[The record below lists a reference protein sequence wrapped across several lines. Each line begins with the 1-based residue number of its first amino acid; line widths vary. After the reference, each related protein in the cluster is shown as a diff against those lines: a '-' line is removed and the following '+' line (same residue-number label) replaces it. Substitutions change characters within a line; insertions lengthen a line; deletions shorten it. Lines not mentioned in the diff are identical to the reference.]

1 MDNHKYIIMD
11 RRKFIR
17 NASLAA
23 AGIGIGVNAAKAVNR
38 QSTAPGKR
46 VGIIGLDTSHSMAF
60 TKGLNDPSSA
70 LSNSGYRVTA
80 AYPYGST
87 IEISTSRIPGYIKE
101 IQPYGV
107 KIVESITALLAEVDY
122 VLLETNDGNPR
133 LAQATE
139 VIEAGKPM
147 FIDKPVAA
155 SLEDVQKIYSLAE
168 RRQVPIFS
176 TSSLRYMST
185 IQDAINGKIGKIL
198 GADTYSPATLEP
210 HHPDLFWYGIHGV
223 ESLIALMGVGCKE
236 IRRMH
241 TEGTDVVVGNW
252 ADGRIGIFRGT
263 RTGKHTYGGTAYG
276 EKGDLTLGPYN
287 GYDTLLSKIITFFD
301 TGKSP
306 VDANETLE
314 IYRFM
319 AAADLSKA
327 RGGAN
332 VALSEVG

>member
-1 MDNHKYIIMD
+1 MD

-23 AGIGIGVNAAKAVNR
+23 AGIGIGGNAAKAVNR

-70 LSNSGYRVTA
+70 LSESGYRVTA

-107 KIVESITALLAEVDY
+107 KIVESIGALLAEVDY

-155 SLEDVQKIYSLAE
+155 SLGNVQKIYSLAE

>member
-1 MDNHKYIIMD
+1 MD
-11 RRKFIR
+11 RRQFIA
-17 NASLAA
+17 NVSLTA
-23 AGIGIGVNAAKAVNR
+23 AGMGMGFHAVKATDKQLV
-38 QSTAPGKR
+38 APGKR

-60 TKGLNDPSSA
+60 TKGLNDSSSA
-70 LSNSGYRVTA
+70 LSNSGYRITA

-87 IEISTSRIPGYIKE
+87 IEISTSRIPGYIKQ

-107 KIVESITALLAEVDY
+107 KIVESIRALLAEVDY

-133 LAQATE
+133 LKQASE
-139 VIEAGKPM
+139 VIEAGKPI

-155 SLEDVQKIYSLAE
+155 SFEDVQQIYNLAE
-168 RRQVPIFS
+168 KRQVPIFS

-185 IQDAINGKIGKIL
+185 IQDAINGKVGKIL

-210 HHPDLFWYGIHGV
+210 HHPDLYWYGIHGV

-236 IRRMH
+236 ITRIH
-241 TEGTDVVVGNW
+241 TQGTDIVVGTW
-252 ADGRIGIFRGT
+252 ADGRIGTFRGT

-287 GYDTLLSKIITFFD
+287 GYDTLLSKIIQFFD
-301 TGKSP
+301 SGQSP
-306 VDANETLE
+306 VAVNETLE

-319 AAADLSKA
+319 TAADISKA
-327 RGGAN
+327 RGGAK
-332 VALSEVG
+332 VSLAEVG

>member
-1 MDNHKYIIMD
+1 MG
-11 RRKFIR
+11 FP
-17 NASLAA
+17 
-23 AGIGIGVNAAKAVNR
+23 AVEAVGKHIL
-38 QSTAPGKR
+38 SPLKR
-46 VGIIGLDTSHSMAF
+46 VGIIGLDTSHSLAF

-70 LSNSGYRVTA
+70 LSTSGYRVTA

-87 IEISTSRIPGYIKE
+87 IEVSTSRIPGYIKD

-107 KIVESITALLAEVDY
+107 KIVESIPALMAEVDY

-133 LAQATE
+133 LMQAKE
-139 VIEAGKPM
+139 VIEAGKPI

-155 SLEDVQKIYSLAE
+155 SFTDVQKIYALAAQK
-168 RRQVPIFS
+168 QVPVFS
-176 TSSLRYMST
+176 ASSLRYMDT

-198 GADTYSPATLEP
+198 GADTYSPAALEP

-223 ESLIALMGVGCKE
+223 ESLIALMGVGCKDV
-236 IRRMH
+236 IRIY
-241 TEGTDVVVGNW
+241 TEGTDVVVGTW
-252 ADGRIGIFRGT
+252 SDGRIGTFRGT

-287 GYDTLLSKIITFFD
+287 GYDTLLTKIIQFFD

-306 VDANETLE
+306 VDTQETLE

-319 AAADLSKA
+319 AAADISKS
-327 RGGAN
+327 RGGAK
-332 VALSEVG
+332 VALAEVG

>member
-1 MDNHKYIIMD
+1 MD
-11 RRKFIR
+11 RRKFIT

-23 AGIGIGVNAAKAVNR
+23 AGIGMAGYAKAVSG
-38 QSTAPGKR
+38 QMPASGKR

-60 TKGLNDPSSA
+60 TKGLNDSSSA

-87 IEISTSRIPGYIKE
+87 IEVSTSRIPGYLEQIK
-101 IQPYGV
+101 PYGV
-107 KIVESITALLAEVDY
+107 KIVDSIRTLLAEVDY

-133 LAQATE
+133 LQQAIE
-139 VIEAGKPM
+139 VIEAGKPV

-155 SLEDVQKIYSLAE
+155 SFEDVRKIYNLAE
-168 RRQVPIFS
+168 KRNVPVFS
-176 TSSLRYMST
+176 TSSLRYMGT

-198 GADTYSPATLEP
+198 GADTYSPATIEP

-236 IRRMH
+236 LSRVH
-241 TEGTDVVVGNW
+241 TEGTDIVVGTW
-252 ADGRIGIFRGT
+252 ADGRIGTFRGT

-276 EKGDLTLGPYN
+276 EQGDLTLGPYK
-287 GYDTLLSKIITFFD
+287 GYDTLLSKIIEFFD
-301 TGKSP
+301 SGQSP

-319 AAADLSKA
+319 TAADLSKA
-327 RGGAN
+327 RGGAK
-332 VALSEVG
+332 VALAELG

>member
-1 MDNHKYIIMD
+1 MD
-11 RRKFIR
+11 RRKFIL
-17 NASLAA
+17 NASLAT
-23 AGIGIGVNAAKAVNR
+23 AGMGLGIHTGNAAVR
-38 QSTAPGKR
+38 QEAAPGKR

-60 TKGLNDPSSA
+60 TKGLNDAASE
-70 LSNSGYRVTA
+70 LSNSGYRITA

-87 IEISTSRIPGYIKE
+87 IEISTSRIPGYIKQ

-107 KIVESITALLAEVDY
+107 KIVDSIRALLAEVDY

-133 LAQATE
+133 FTQAKE
-139 VIEAGKPM
+139 VIDAGKPI

-155 SLEDVQKIYSLAE
+155 SLEDVQKIYQLAE
-168 RRQVPIFS
+168 KRKVPVFS

-223 ESLIALMGVGCKE
+223 ESLVALMGVGCKE
-236 IRRMH
+236 VSRIH
-241 TEGTDVVVGNW
+241 TEGTDIVVGTW
-252 ADGRIGIFRGT
+252 ADGRIGTFRGT

-287 GYDTLLSKIITFFD
+287 GYDTLLSKIIEFFD
-301 TGKSP
+301 SGQSP

-319 AAADLSKA
+319 TAADLSKA
-327 RGGAN
+327 RGGAK
-332 VALSEVG
+332 VALSELG

>member
-1 MDNHKYIIMD
+1 MD

>member
-1 MDNHKYIIMD
+1 MD
-11 RRKFIR
+11 RRQFIT

-23 AGIGIGVNAAKAVNR
+23 AGIGMGLHATKAADSLK
-38 QSTAPGKR
+38 TAQGKR

-70 LSNSGYRVTA
+70 LSKSGYRVTA

-87 IEISTSRIPGYIKE
+87 IEVSTSRIPGYIKQ

-107 KIVESITALLAEVDY
+107 KIVDSIRTLLTEVDY

-139 VIEAGKPM
+139 VIEAGKPV

-155 SLEDVQKIYSLAE
+155 SLEDVRKIYNLAE
-168 RRQVPIFS
+168 KRQVPVFS

-185 IQDAINGKIGKIL
+185 IQDAIGGKIGKIL

-236 IRRMH
+236 VSRIH
-241 TEGTDVVVGNW
+241 TEGTDIVIGTW
-252 ADGRIGIFRGT
+252 EDGRIGTFRGT

-287 GYDTLLSKIITFFD
+287 GYDALLGKIVDFFD

-306 VDANETLE
+306 VDSKETLE

-319 AAADLSKA
+319 TAADLSKS
-327 RGGAN
+327 RGGAK
-332 VALSEVG
+332 VELMELAK

>member
-1 MDNHKYIIMD
+1 MD

-107 KIVESITALLAEVDY
+107 KIVESIGALLAEVDY

-287 GYDTLLSKIITFFD
+287 GYDTLLNKIITFFD

>member
-1 MDNHKYIIMD
+1 MD
-11 RRKFIR
+11 RRKFIA
-17 NASLAA
+17 NVSLTA
-23 AGIGIGVNAAKAVNR
+23 AGMGMGFHAVKATDKQLV
-38 QSTAPGKR
+38 APGKR

-60 TKGLNDPSSA
+60 TKGLNDSSSA
-70 LSNSGYRVTA
+70 LSNSGYRITA

-87 IEISTSRIPGYIKE
+87 IEISTSRIPGYIKQ

-107 KIVESITALLAEVDY
+107 KIVESIPALLAEVDY

-133 LAQATE
+133 LKQASE
-139 VIEAGKPM
+139 VIEAGKPI

-155 SLEDVQKIYSLAE
+155 SFEDVQQIYNLAE
-168 RRQVPIFS
+168 KRQVPIFS

-185 IQDAINGKIGKIL
+185 IQDAINGKVGKIL

-210 HHPDLFWYGIHGV
+210 HHPDLYWYGIHGV

-236 IRRMH
+236 ITRIH
-241 TEGTDVVVGNW
+241 TQGTDIVVGTW
-252 ADGRIGIFRGT
+252 ADGRIGTFRGT

-287 GYDTLLSKIITFFD
+287 GYDTLLSKIIQFFD
-301 TGKSP
+301 SGQSP
-306 VDANETLE
+306 VAVNETLE

-319 AAADLSKA
+319 TAADISKA
-327 RGGAN
+327 RGGAK
-332 VALSEVG
+332 VSLAEVG

>member
-1 MDNHKYIIMD
+1 MD
-11 RRKFIR
+11 RRKFIT

-23 AGIGIGVNAAKAVNR
+23 AGIGMGVYAKAASG
-38 QSTAPGKR
+38 QMPAPGKR

-60 TKGLNDPSSA
+60 TKGLNDSA
-70 LSNSGYRVTA
+70 SELSKSGYRVTA

-87 IEISTSRIPGYIKE
+87 IEVSTSRIPGYLEQIK
-101 IQPYGV
+101 PYGV
-107 KIVESITALLAEVDY
+107 KIVDSIRALLAEVDY

-133 LAQATE
+133 LTQAKE
-139 VIEAGKPM
+139 VIEAGKPV

-155 SLEDVQKIYSLAE
+155 SLEDVEKIYNLAE
-168 RRQVPIFS
+168 KRNVPVFS

-198 GADTYSPATLEP
+198 GADTYSPATIEP

-236 IRRMH
+236 VSRIH
-241 TEGTDVVVGNW
+241 TEGTDIVVGTW
-252 ADGRIGIFRGT
+252 ADGRIGTFRGT

-276 EKGDLTLGPYN
+276 EQGDLTLGPYK
-287 GYDTLLSKIITFFD
+287 GYDTLLSKIIEFFNS
-301 TGKSP
+301 GQSP

-319 AAADLSKA
+319 TAADLSKA
-327 RGGAN
+327 RGGAK
-332 VALSEVG
+332 VALSGLG

>member
-1 MDNHKYIIMD
+1 MD
-11 RRKFIR
+11 RRKFIA
-17 NASLAA
+17 NVTCAA
-23 AGIGIGVNAAKAVNR
+23 AGIGMGFPAVEAVGKHIL
-38 QSTAPGKR
+38 SPLKR
-46 VGIIGLDTSHSMAF
+46 VGIIGLDTSHSLAF

-70 LSNSGYRVTA
+70 LSTSGYRVTA

-87 IEISTSRIPGYIKE
+87 IEVSTSRIPGYIKD

-107 KIVESITALLAEVDY
+107 KIVESIPALMAEVDY

-133 LAQATE
+133 LMQAKE
-139 VIEAGKPM
+139 VIEAGKPI

-155 SLEDVQKIYSLAE
+155 SFTDVQKIYALAAQK
-168 RRQVPIFS
+168 QVPVFS
-176 TSSLRYMST
+176 ASSLRYMDT

-198 GADTYSPATLEP
+198 GADTYSPAALEP

-223 ESLIALMGVGCKE
+223 ESLIALMGVGCKDV
-236 IRRMH
+236 IRIY
-241 TEGTDVVVGNW
+241 TDGTDVVVGTW
-252 ADGRIGIFRGT
+252 SDGRIGTFRGT

-287 GYDTLLSKIITFFD
+287 GYDTLLTKIIQFFD

-306 VDANETLE
+306 VDTQETLE

-319 AAADLSKA
+319 AAADISKS
-327 RGGAN
+327 RGGAK
-332 VALSEVG
+332 VALAEVG

>member
-1 MDNHKYIIMD
+1 MD
-11 RRKFIR
+11 RRKFIA
-17 NASLAA
+17 NVTCAA
-23 AGIGIGVNAAKAVNR
+23 AGIGMGFPAVEAVGKHIL
-38 QSTAPGKR
+38 SPLKR
-46 VGIIGLDTSHSMAF
+46 VGIIGLDTSHSLAF

-70 LSNSGYRVTA
+70 LSTSGYRVTA

-87 IEISTSRIPGYIKE
+87 IEVSTSRIPGYIKD

-107 KIVESITALLAEVDY
+107 KIVESIPALMAEVDY

-133 LAQATE
+133 LMQAKE
-139 VIEAGKPM
+139 VIEAGKPI

-155 SLEDVQKIYSLAE
+155 SFTDVQKIYALAAQK
-168 RRQVPIFS
+168 QVPVFS
-176 TSSLRYMST
+176 ASSLRYMDT

-198 GADTYSPATLEP
+198 GADTYSPAALEP

-223 ESLIALMGVGCKE
+223 ESLIALMGVGCKDV
-236 IRRMH
+236 IRIY
-241 TEGTDVVVGNW
+241 TEGTDVVVGTW
-252 ADGRIGIFRGT
+252 SDGRIGTFRGT

-287 GYDTLLSKIITFFD
+287 GYDTLLTKIIQFFD

-306 VDANETLE
+306 VDTQETLE

-319 AAADLSKA
+319 AAADISKS
-327 RGGAN
+327 RGGAK
-332 VALSEVG
+332 VALAEVG

>member
-1 MDNHKYIIMD
+1 MD
-11 RRKFIR
+11 RRKFIT
-17 NASLAA
+17 NASMAA
-23 AGIGIGVNAAKAVNR
+23 ASVGMGLYANAAGR
-38 QSTAPGKR
+38 QVAAPGKR

-60 TKGLNDPSSA
+60 TKGLNDSA
-70 LSNSGYRVTA
+70 SELSKSGYRITA

-87 IEISTSRIPGYIKE
+87 IEVSTSRIPGYIEQIK
-101 IQPYGV
+101 PYGV
-107 KIVESITALLAEVDY
+107 KIVDSIRALLAEVDF

-139 VIEAGKPM
+139 VIEAGKPV

-155 SLEDVQKIYSLAE
+155 SLEDVQKIYKLAE
-168 RRQVPIFS
+168 KRQVPVFS

-185 IQDAINGKIGKIL
+185 IQDAINGKIGKIV
-198 GADTYSPATLEP
+198 GADTFSPAVIEP

-223 ESLIALMGVGCKE
+223 ESLVALMGVGCKE
-236 IRRMH
+236 ISRVH
-241 TEGTDVVVGNW
+241 TEGTDIVVGTW
-252 ADGRIGIFRGT
+252 ADGRIGTFRGT

-287 GYDTLLSKIITFFD
+287 GYDTLLSKIIEFFD
-301 TGKSP
+301 SGQSP

-319 AAADLSKA
+319 TAADLSKA
-327 RGGAN
+327 RGGAT
-332 VALSEVG
+332 VALAELG

>member
-1 MDNHKYIIMD
+1 MD
-11 RRKFIR
+11 RRKFIM
-17 NASLAA
+17 NTSLAA
-23 AGIGIGVNAAKAVNR
+23 AGIGLGLHATKAANGVTPA
-38 QSTAPGKR
+38 SGKR

-60 TKGLNDPSSA
+60 TKGLNDPASE
-70 LSNSGYRVTA
+70 LSKSGYRVTA

-87 IEISTSRIPGYIKE
+87 IEVSTSRIPGYVKDV
-101 IQPYGV
+101 QPYGV
-107 KIVESITALLAEVDY
+107 KIVESIRALLAEVDY

-133 LAQATE
+133 LKQATE
-139 VIEAGKPM
+139 VIEAGKPV

-155 SLEDVQKIYSLAE
+155 SLEDVQKIYNLAE
-168 RRQVPIFS
+168 RRQVPVFS

-236 IRRMH
+236 VSRVH
-241 TEGTDVVVGNW
+241 TEGTDIVVGTW
-252 ADGRIGIFRGT
+252 TDGRIGTFRGT

-287 GYDTLLSKIITFFD
+287 GYDALLSKIVDFFD

-319 AAADLSKA
+319 TAADLSKS
-327 RGGAN
+327 RDGAK
-332 VALSEVG
+332 VALAELG

>member
-1 MDNHKYIIMD
+1 MD
-11 RRKFIR
+11 RRKFIT

-23 AGIGIGVNAAKAVNR
+23 AGIGMAGYAKAVSG
-38 QSTAPGKR
+38 QMPASGKR

-60 TKGLNDPSSA
+60 TKGLNDSSSA

-87 IEISTSRIPGYIKE
+87 IEVSTSRIPGYLEQIK
-101 IQPYGV
+101 PYGV
-107 KIVESITALLAEVDY
+107 KIVDSIRTLLAEVDY

-133 LAQATE
+133 LKQAIE
-139 VIEAGKPM
+139 VIEAGKPV

-155 SLEDVQKIYSLAE
+155 SFEDVRKIYNLAE
-168 RRQVPIFS
+168 KRNVPVFS
-176 TSSLRYMST
+176 TSSLRYMGT

-198 GADTYSPATLEP
+198 GADTYSPATIEP

-236 IRRMH
+236 LSRVH
-241 TEGTDVVVGNW
+241 TEGTDIVVGTW
-252 ADGRIGIFRGT
+252 ADGRIGTFRGT

-276 EKGDLTLGPYN
+276 EQGDLTLGPYK
-287 GYDTLLSKIITFFD
+287 GYDTLLSKIIEFFD
-301 TGKSP
+301 SGQSP

-319 AAADLSKA
+319 TAADLSKA
-327 RGGAN
+327 RGGAK
-332 VALSEVG
+332 VALAELG

>member
-1 MDNHKYIIMD
+1 MD
-11 RRKFIR
+11 RRKFIA
-17 NASLAA
+17 NVSLTA
-23 AGIGIGVNAAKAVNR
+23 AGMGMGFHAVKATDKQLV
-38 QSTAPGKR
+38 APGKR

-60 TKGLNDPSSA
+60 TKGLNDSSSA
-70 LSNSGYRVTA
+70 LSNSGYRITA

-87 IEISTSRIPGYIKE
+87 IEISTSRIPGYIKQ

-107 KIVESITALLAEVDY
+107 KIVESIRALLAEVDY

-133 LAQATE
+133 LKQASE
-139 VIEAGKPM
+139 VIEAGKPI

-155 SLEDVQKIYSLAE
+155 SFEDVQQIYNLAE
-168 RRQVPIFS
+168 KRQVPIFS

-185 IQDAINGKIGKIL
+185 IQDAINGKVGKIL

-210 HHPDLFWYGIHGV
+210 HHPDLYWYGIHGV

-236 IRRMH
+236 ITRIH
-241 TEGTDVVVGNW
+241 TQGTDIVVGTW
-252 ADGRIGIFRGT
+252 ADGRIGTFRGT

-287 GYDTLLSKIITFFD
+287 GYDTLLSKIIQFFD
-301 TGKSP
+301 SGQSP
-306 VDANETLE
+306 VAVNETLE

-319 AAADLSKA
+319 TAADISKA
-327 RGGAN
+327 RGGAK
-332 VALSEVG
+332 VSLAEVG